1 MQDPYGYP
9 NTHILR
15 NKFNIKDNDELQ
27 TAERRLS
34 KYRAAELM
42 NAPIRGQFD
51 FTHLCKIHAYLFQDI
66 YDWAG
71 KVRTVDIAKGN
82 LFCRYFAID
91 SEASRI
97 FTELKKAATGDN
109 ISVIS
114 SLLKTN
120 ALENYHI
127 KNADLYAIKN
137 IENNASLRTFALLYL
152 TSHDL
157 LKTLDALK
165 CSNSFKNYCSKFIF
179 VLVISIFSSLMDG
192 VLSFYL
198 INKFKI

>member
-1 MQDPYGYP
+1 MQDPYCYP

-15 NKFNIKDNDELQ
+15 NKFNIKDNNELQ

-97 FTELKKAATGDN
+97 FTELKQERYLKDLSVGDFARRLAYYFAE
-109 ISVIS
+109 I
-114 SLLKTN
+114 N
-120 ALENYHI
+120 ALHPFREGNGRTEREFIRQLAFQNNYFLSYAGITKNQMIDASIKSFNLDYAPLENIILTH
-127 KNADLYAIKN
+127 
-137 IENNASLRTFALLYL
+137 LRPL
-152 TSHDL
+152 
-157 LKTLDALK
+157 
-165 CSNSFKNYCSKFIF
+165 
-179 VLVISIFSSLMDG
+179 
-192 VLSFYL
+192 
-198 INKFKI
+198 